1 MERRTLLRA
10 AGGWTLAGLGAVGL
24 SACARSE
31 PVLNVE
37 RASFQGR
44 APLRQRAEQ
53 IKRAGA
59 DLGWIMQDVYPGL
72 IRGTL
77 NIRSHQAVVDIP
89 YTPTTFS
96 IRYASSNNLNYSG
109 SEIHKNYNSWV
120 KNLEQRIAAVSST

>member
-1 MERRTLLRA
+1 MERRTLLRT
-10 AGGWTLAGLGAVGL
+10 AGGWTLAGLGAVGIAACSR
-24 SACARSE
+24 SA

-37 RASFQGR
+37 GASFQGR

-59 DLGWIMQDVYPGL
+59 GLGWLMQDVQPGL

-77 NIRSHQAVVDIP
+77 DLRGHQAVVDVP

-96 IRYASSNNLNYSG
+96 IRYAASNNLNYTG
-109 SEIHKNYNSWV
+109 SNIHSNYNSWV
-120 KNLEQRIAAVSST
+120 RNLEQRITAESSA